1 MVTLERTKSIK
12 SVYFGRPTVMTPEV
26 LNKLQLAFCIDATD
40 KEACAFAGISEKTL
54 YNYQRKNPDF
64 LQQKQAWK
72 SMMILKARQSVFN
85 AIGENPRLALQYLT
99 KKLPEEFGSCSVKR
113 RYIQNKEKPISVDT
127 KLKNL

>member
-1 MVTLERTKSIK
+1 MRTITKTKSIK

-54 YNYQRKNPDF
+54 YNYQRKNPNF

-85 AIGENPRLALQYLT
+85 AIGENPWLALQYLT

-113 RYIQNKEKPISVDT
+113 RYSESSNKKVIPIEP
-127 KLKNL
+127 K